1 MKRRIRC
8 YWFTFVVA
16 KYYILFA
23 VLPRLSGYSDVGC
36 HKLQPT
42 CRPAVSVGRQ
52 CVPAFSVGLA
62 AVIALGIELS
72 ARLGPGATVILPVR
86 RYASAGTSYG
96 PASVC
101 LCVCPSVTSRCSVET
116 DERIELGFCTG
127 ASIHLSYTVV
137 KVIRLSP
144 KLRVLFSGT
153 QTQTPDLENFAT
165 AHRSSKRVI
174 DQARLIWTL

>member
-1 MKRRIRC
+1 MKRIIRC

-72 ARLGPGATVILPVR
+72 ARLGPGAMVILPVR

-101 LCVCPSVTSRCSVET
+101 LSVCPFV
-116 DERIELGFCTG
+116 
-127 ASIHLSYTVV
+127 
-137 KVIRLSP
+137 RLSQVG
-144 KLRVLFSGT
+144 VL
-153 QTQTPDLENFAT
+153 
-165 AHRSSKRVI
+165 SKRMNESSCVFV
-174 DQARLIWTL
+174 RELLSTCPTLW